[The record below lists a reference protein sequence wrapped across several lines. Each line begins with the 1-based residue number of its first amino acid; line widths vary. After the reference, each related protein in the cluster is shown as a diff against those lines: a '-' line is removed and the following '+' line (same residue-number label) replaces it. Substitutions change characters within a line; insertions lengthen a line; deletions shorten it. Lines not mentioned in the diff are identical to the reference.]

1 MAEQSTRK
9 WKLPLIIALVAAG
22 VIFVLT
28 ATKPSPPKAETTE
41 KAWLVDAE
49 ALKFSAHHPTLSLL
63 GTVSSPFEAELT
75 AIIQADVLSVPV
87 REGDRVSQ
95 GQVLLSLDKQDVQ
108 SRVTQREADL
118 QELEAQMLAENNRYQ
133 SDQKLL
139 KEESKLL
146 QVARDAFARQQRLKS
161 SNLVAQERLEQ
172 AESQVAQNA
181 LAVTARQQAI
191 DDHPN
196 RVRQLEAK
204 ISRAKALL
212 ADAQREM
219 KRSDIRAP
227 FDGVV
232 TSVLVAPGER
242 VQVGQLLVGVYDLDQ
257 SEVRSQIPDKYLSI
271 IRKALNEGQ
280 KILANA
286 VYQGMAVE
294 FELARLAGQT
304 NLGAGGVDAFFIPV
318 SSREPFIL
326 NTTVRLNTRL
336 PALENTFTLPV
347 SALYGTDRIYRVEE
361 GRIYAETTTVLGTLK
376 DLEGRTR
383 IIADSAGFREGDLII
398 TTQLPNAISG
408 LKVELKAPAQDQPAD
423 PNAVNKGAAHGS

>member
-1 MAEQSTRK
+1 MAEQSIRK

-49 ALKFSAHHPTLSLL
+49 ALKFSAHHPTLTLL

-181 LAVTARQQAI
+181 LAVTARRQAI

-212 ADAQREM
+212 ADAQRDM

-242 VQVGQLLVGVYDLDQ
+242 VQVGQFLVGVYDLDQ

-304 NLGAGGVDAFFIPV
+304 NLGAGGVDAFFKPV

-383 IIADSAGFREGDLII
+383 IISDSARFREGDLII

-423 PNAVNKGAAHGS
+423 PKAVNKGAAHGS

>member
-242 VQVGQLLVGVYDLDQ
+242 VHVGQLLVGVYDLDQ

>member
-212 ADAQREM
+212 ADAQRDM

-280 KILANA
+280 KIVANA